1 VSQLTDQMI
10 QSAAWLRD
18 AQDEKTGGWGA
29 TPGSTH
35 LSSLNTAE
43 AIIALIKTDRET
55 AGTDAVQRGISY
67 LRANQSS
74 DTDDAGAWLRDA
86 KVGRSTKVET
96 ADVVR
101 TGLILE
107 ALVLADVERSD
118 PMIVSAVKWLVH
130 VQNDDGGWGPTR
142 GKPTQM
148 FPTCQ
153 ALLGLWRPARVT
165 TAARGL

>member
-1 VSQLTDQMI
+1 MI

-29 TPGSTH
+29 TPGATH

-55 AGTDAVQRGISY
+55 AGTDAVQRGVSY

-74 DTDDAGAWLRDA
+74 DTDDAVAWLRDA

-118 PMIVSAVKWLVH
+118 PMI
-130 VQNDDGGWGPTR
+130 
-142 GKPTQM
+142 
-148 FPTCQ
+148 
-153 ALLGLWRPARVT
+153 AR
-165 TAARGL
+165 